1 MKIYPTNM
9 RFCDYVWKRQL
20 SKGVVKPET
29 QQRLIAVQN
38 HSLLYGFINKT
49 LNGIQRIDEHRK
61 FILQESFNLTPQ
73 KLIANTDIDFKNL
86 TPTRRPL
93 KVFRCIS
100 YTEHMTP
107 QKTKMYNK
115 AASLKKGDKI
125 RMPEYAY
132 SSEDRSY
139 ANTFGSEANGI
150 NYTILVPQGVR
161 VSRISVSKNG
171 LYDEVVFPRNSDF
184 ECIKHSVSET
194 GNHNILL
201 QYIPP
206 KEPWRTSTLQNIQK

>member
-9 RFCDYVWKRQL
+9 RFCDYVWRRQL
-20 SKGVVKPET
+20 EKGVVKPEA
-29 QQRLIAVQN
+29 QQTLTSVNN

-61 FILQESFNLTPQ
+61 VILQESFNLTPQ
-73 KLIANTDIDFKNL
+73 KLLTVTDTEFKNL
-86 TPTRRPL
+86 RPTQRPL

-115 AASLKKGDKI
+115 TISLKKGEKI
-125 RMPEYAY
+125 HMAEYAY

-139 ANTFGSEANGI
+139 ANGFSSKTKGI
-150 NYTILVPQGVR
+150 NYTILVPQGSR

-171 LYDEVVFPRNSDF
+171 IYDEVVFPRNSEF
-184 ECIKHSVSET
+184 ECIKHSIGTT

-206 KEPWRTSTLQNIQK
+206 KEPWRTSTSQNA